1 MKKRIAFLL
10 LAALL
15 LSCFSACGGKIVRK
29 AAVVEGSIFGGSSD
43 DRISVQLCF
52 DPDWLTKGDNK
63 TYNPELAQF
72 CALLSADSYFREKDL
87 AKGRQNRMLAEGFP
101 EENYDFTSLLTEL
114 GFTEAEHYESYL
126 TQEDPTD
133 SNDSVTLNIAHRT
146 VGKYDLYAVAVRGC
160 FSVQE
165 WCSAFDPGC
174 ASGYEALTGA
184 HPEWTDR
191 EAFKGLDVAANRAL
205 GYIEDFMAR
214 TGDDSRQDRILITG
228 HSRGGGIAN
237 LLGAHFERDGGAVP
251 YTYTFNSLGVTCA
264 ADAGSYQTIFNVF
277 DTGDFFTD
285 VFPFAQGAFVRF
297 GRDLSVSM
305 GSSEELR
312 SAAAAL
318 KGRDDYV
325 CVSAET
331 AAEYRSLFAQRF
343 PDREQLCEMESV
355 TRAYATRV
363 EAEAGRQELLTLI
376 GSEEGLGLENL
387 CSVGEI
393 TETPEGYTVT
403 LEKCPMALLRA
414 YALILAYG
422 EAKYTPAVCLFAED
436 ETGCA
441 IAALLLE
448 NGAAVNGGHLLA
460 NSYVIAGAV
469 R

>member
-1 MKKRIAFLL
+1 MKKRIAILL

-15 LSCFSACGGKIVRK
+15 LGCLSGCGGKSVSK

-43 DRISVQLCF
+43 DRISVEISF
-52 DPDWLTKGDNK
+52 DPDWLIKGDNK

-87 AKGRQNRMLAEGFP
+87 AKGRQNRVLTEGFP
-101 EENYDFTSLLTEL
+101 EENYDFTALLTEM

-126 TQEDPTD
+126 TQTDPTD

-146 VGKYDLYAVAVRGC
+146 VGKYDLYAVAIRGC

-174 ASGYEALTGA
+174 WAGYEALTGA
-184 HPEWTDR
+184 HPEWTDK
-191 EAFKGLDVAANRAL
+191 ETFKGLDVAANRAL
-205 GYIEDFMAR
+205 RYIEDFMAR
-214 TGDDSRQDRILITG
+214 TGDKTRQARLLITG

-237 LLGAHFERDGGAVP
+237 LLGAHFEREGSAVP

-264 ADAGSYQTIFNVF
+264 ADAGSYQTIFNIF

-285 VFPFAQGAFVRF
+285 ALPFAQGALVRY
-297 GRDLSVSM
+297 GRDLSAAMAESD
-305 GSSEELR
+305 ELR
-312 SAAAAL
+312 GAAAAL

-325 CVSAET
+325 CVPAET
-331 AAEYRSLFAQRF
+331 AARYRSLFAQRF
-343 PDREQLCEMESV
+343 PDREMICEAESV
-355 TRAYATRV
+355 ERVYATRE
-363 EAEAGRQELLTLI
+363 EAEAGREELLALI
-376 GSEEGLGLENL
+376 GSEGLGLENL
-387 CSVGEI
+387 CSVGEVE
-393 TETPEGYTVT
+393 ETPEGFSVT
-403 LEKCPMALLRA
+403 LRKCPMALLRS

-422 EAKYTPAVCLFAED
+422 EAKYAPAVSLFAED

-448 NGAAVNGGHLLA
+448 NGAAISGGHLLA
-460 NSYVIAGAV
+460 DSYVIAGTMK
-469 R
+469 